1 MMTSFYLLVLFVLA
15 TYRITHVIVFD
26 TIGQIIRKP
35 FIEEKMVEENGKVEK
50 YTRLKYARGIRHWIV
65 QLLSC
70 YWCVGVWISFGLY
83 LLYACFPLFGFAFVC
98 VFAVAGGASILETLN
113 LRWME

>member
-1 MMTSFYLLVLFVLA
+1 MTSFYLLILFILA
-15 TYRITHVIVFD
+15 TYRMTHIIVFD
-26 TIGQIIRKP
+26 TIGQIVRKP
-35 FIEEKMVEENGKVEK
+35 FIEEKMVEENDQLKK
-50 YTRLKYARGIRHWIV
+50 YIRLKYQKGIKHWIG

-83 LLYACFPLFGFAFVC
+83 LLYAILPSFGFVVLC
-98 VFAVAGGASILETLN
+98 VFAVAGGAAILETLN